1 MTSGALELNHKLFL
15 FAVYEMSMVYYRRM
29 ETRFVLPVRAL
40 MAILAMTCGAVAAAQ
55 ENDFDALKAHWSFDE
70 GRDWHNMP
78 MPLKCDANSTMEL
91 SGKSDDLL
99 LNEKMVADD
108 GAWISGRQ
116 WSGIAPGRV
125 LTTTKELHWLNG
137 SMTFSYWTRLSG
149 APNKRGVVG
158 SNYTALWGVMND
170 KGQVGLRY
178 QGRNIV
184 VSPLAITDRDW
195 HHIVFTRDATTGKV
209 VLYIDSKEVATGTTP
224 AGPLKGKFESIATNN
239 ASLDQ
244 VHIFDK
250 PVSAATVAVLY
261 DNHAPQVF
269 DQSHLVETSRP
280 SVTGSILHRFTYDV
294 DQDKMRVASFTQPD
308 CGKVESNGDGSFT
321 YTPDEAFAR
330 TGKTSFDVVVTDGRG
345 GYTKATMYLHD
356 SRYEVAPPVREFC
369 YTGPLPEF
377 TPGAGKQQRHRNPMA
392 IYTKG
397 PKADLLI
404 QADSR
409 LWYSV
414 NESTRGKLLFAEPQV
429 LRTTARAEC
438 ETDGAAVLED
448 NKIIIRKPDGTLV
461 QAYVLGQDVPALE
474 IGSSVKDTTGADMKL
489 PVRHFALL
497 DYDHDGTPDLVA
509 GYNDGLYYFKGS
521 AEHYTIEGG
530 VKKIRHI
537 SFAPE
542 KQVIYRR
549 SYNIAPGVGD
559 LNNDGRTDLL
569 HGINWGTLHAW
580 MNEAAKDNIGQ
591 GAYMEVMLE
600 NQPKEKF
607 VRDLNG
613 AHVTVADFDGDGT
626 PDMVLGGNA
635 GRELVGALG
644 VNPDS
649 WAGNLSLIEKE
660 LYDGHEKDLGKIL
673 EADEQKGLKR
683 YRQLMTGWIR
693 WAVAQNTPAR
703 RQTAWYMLAAHVKKY
718 PFLQRGVLEEAW
730 VKSEKGK
737 VLSYGDMHHVPGIF
751 TMNWIVLH
759 RLLPD
764 SAAHRVA
771 VADALGL
778 TGLDR
783 EAYLDKGMPLADNN
797 RSTEGQLRATWDTL
811 RYHAPILFPDD
822 HISIGLNY
830 GDGRDAMCYIFESNK
845 NTFSMDVGNNIAEM
859 HGDMVKLTEECF
871 GAKGAA
877 SGDYYTF
884 VLAHE
889 VCHSLD
895 AYVRSRA
902 NKDLNRRWGD
912 QNYYAATNA
921 GTNSDIVANETG
933 WWDLNLTQE
942 RFKQRGLW
950 DGKKETW
957 ADTWKAYWQK
967 CPYRNKVFMRG
978 DIDWFLGSQQETLA
992 TQANHHWARSESRLI
1007 GAILRYLQGY
1017 KSNINEVVFYLDV
1030 LSAGQNKLPMLHPW
1044 GSGSPT
1050 LVNFNVE
1057 YAWLTRNDQGYITDV
1072 RIGDRHYG
1080 FTIDEKGRV
1089 IGLRTYPFADKIQ
1102 AAAAAVK

>member
-1 MTSGALELNHKLFL
+1 
-15 FAVYEMSMVYYRRM
+15 
-29 ETRFVLPVRAL
+29 
-40 MAILAMTCGAVAAAQ
+40 MACGAASAAQ
-55 ENDFDALKAHWSFDE
+55 NDDFAALKAHWSFDE

-78 MPLKCDANSTMEL
+78 TPFMCDATSAMEL
-91 SGKSDDLL
+91 TGKADCLM
-99 LNEKMVADD
+99 LNAKMQPDNA
-108 GAWISGRQ
+108 AWISGRQ
-116 WSGIAPGRV
+116 RAGIAPGRV
-125 LTTTKELHWLNG
+125 LTTMKELHWLNK
-137 SMTFSYWTRLSG
+137 SVTFSYWTHLNG
-149 APNKRGVVG
+149 APNTRGVLG
-158 SNYTALWGVMND
+158 SNYTALWGGMND

-178 QGRNIV
+178 LGRQIV
-184 VSPLAITDRDW
+184 LSPVAIHDKEW
-195 HHIVFTRDATTGKV
+195 HHIVFTRDAATGKV
-209 VLYIDSKEVATGTTP
+209 VLYQDGKEVATGMTQ
-224 AGPLKGKFESIATNN
+224 AGPLKGKYDFIATNN
-239 ASLDQ
+239 AALDQ
-244 VHIFDK
+244 IHIFDK
-250 PVSAATVAVLY
+250 PVSAATVAALY

-269 DQSHLVETSRP
+269 DQSQLVETARP

-294 DQDKMRVASFTQPD
+294 DQDKMSVAYYTQPS
-308 CGKVESNGDGSFT
+308 CGKVVSNGDGTFT
-321 YTPDEAFAR
+321 YTPDADFAR
-330 TGKTSFDVVVTDGRG
+330 TGQTAFDVVVTDGRG
-345 GYTKATMYLHD
+345 GYSKATMHLHD
-356 SRYEVAPPVREFC
+356 SRYEVAPPVREFQ
-369 YTGPLPEF
+369 YTGSLPEF
-377 TPGAGKQQRHRNPMA
+377 APTAGKKQKHRNPMA
-392 IYTKG
+392 ICTQG
-397 PKADLLI
+397 TRADLLI

-409 LWYSV
+409 LWYSR
-414 NESTRGKLLFAEPQV
+414 NDSTRGKLQFAAPQV
-429 LRTTARAEC
+429 LRTSTQAEV

-448 NKIIIRKPDGTLV
+448 NKLIVRKPDGTLV
-461 QAYVLGQDVPALE
+461 QASVVGQDTPALE
-474 IGSSVKDTTGADMKL
+474 IGAPVKDAKGGAMNL
-489 PVRHFALL
+489 PVRHFALV

-521 AEHYTIEGG
+521 ATHDTVGG

-537 SFAPE
+537 SFATE

-580 MNEAAKDNIGQ
+580 MNAAAKPTIGQ
-591 GAYMEVMLE
+591 GMYMELTLE

-644 VNPDS
+644 INPDC
-649 WAGNLSLIEKE
+649 WAGNLALIEKE
-660 LYDGHEKDLGKIL
+660 LYDGHEAYLGKRL
-673 EADEQKGLKR
+673 EANDQQGLKR

-693 WAVAQNTPAR
+693 WAVSQNTPSK
-703 RQTAWYMLAAHVKKY
+703 RQAAWYMLAAHVKKY
-718 PFLQRGVLEEAW
+718 PFLQRGDLKEAW
-730 VKSEKGK
+730 VKREKNQ
-737 VLSYGDMHHVPGIF
+737 VMSYGDMHHVPGIF

-771 VADALGL
+771 VADALGMS
-778 TGLDR
+778 GLDR
-783 EAYLDKGMPLADNN
+783 EIYLDKGMPLADNN
-797 RSTEGQLRATWDTL
+797 RCSEGQLRAIADTV

-822 HISIGLNY
+822 HISISQHFD
-830 GDGRDAMCYIFESNK
+830 DGRDAMCYIFESNK
-845 NTFSMDVGNNIAEM
+845 NTFGMAVGNNIAEM

-877 SGDYYTF
+877 NGDYFTF

-895 AYVRSRA
+895 AYVRGRA

-921 GTNSDIVANETG
+921 GTNTDIVANDTG
-933 WWDLNLTQE
+933 WWDLNLTKE

-950 DGKKETW
+950 DGKNETW
-957 ADTWKAYWQK
+957 NDTWKAYWQK

-978 DIDWFLGSQQETLA
+978 DIDWFLGSQQESLA

-1044 GSGSPT
+1044 GTGNPT

-1057 YAWLTRNDQGYITDV
+1057 YAWLTRNDRGYITDV

-1080 FTIDEKGRV
+1080 FNVDEKGRV
-1089 IGLRTYPFADKIQ
+1089 TGLRTYPFAEKIQ
-1102 AAAAAVK
+1102 AAAQE